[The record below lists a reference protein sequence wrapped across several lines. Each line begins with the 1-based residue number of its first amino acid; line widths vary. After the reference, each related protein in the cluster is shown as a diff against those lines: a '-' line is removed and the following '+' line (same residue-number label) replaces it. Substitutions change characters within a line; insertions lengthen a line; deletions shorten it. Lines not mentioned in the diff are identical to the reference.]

1 MQIVGYLSA
10 NSQEDTNPDAQH
22 VSSSEEKNA
31 VVRRQTMP
39 QTTST
44 NEKELTRSHS
54 LGARRP
60 RRAKSL
66 HKEQNYMRRFLDKDS
81 AFDYEEESFDSTTDE
96 PCFLV
101 KWNISATLGRKIQ
114 EVLQPSSNVEA
125 SVLSNGEG
133 STVDEESLMKST
145 KNGESDLDRPSSAKP
160 VQPTRSFSFSTNTST
175 ANSTQNVTYH
185 PFFTTST
192 KRKQTDDV
200 EDETK
205 FLKSYLES
213 GKVIKLKDPLWP
225 SPEIQT
231 DFLPPM
237 YADDIK
243 LPFSKKSHSNDRS
256 TSLTLPSY
264 SDVFSHALKDI
275 DSSVIE
281 TPKQEIIQTTME
293 KLHCFASESL
303 GFTPLPFVEKVI
315 SNISSKELLSANNNL
330 KNYLWTV
337 KYSPKNSSDSCAS
350 PDCISKIEDWL
361 RSCKLSKPAAPAHIN
376 EKSATISRSST
387 TQSRT
392 SEKSSNDSLSES
404 EFEPDIITDDEE
416 NSTSTSRKKLKLSVS
431 QCPNW
436 MVVVGP
442 NGIGKTASIY
452 GICHELNF
460 QIVEIHPGMRRSGRE
475 LLERIGELTQSHVV
489 GRSKEKESSNTLILL
504 EEVDIIFQEDRG
516 FWQAVTAL
524 IEKSKRPVA
533 MTCNQTD
540 FLPSLFLQ
548 EDHIVEFQQLPLAAL
563 ADYLSSVLFSERAI
577 VSRSVVESLIQ
588 KSGPDLRCML
598 MQLNFWCLTDTMDPL
613 RSDDDNNPQ
622 DVPTVEASV
631 SAFDDGIGIFND
643 RIQSGE
649 SLLQTYSE
657 EQNGDLG
664 ILLLPNTVNWRKPP
678 RPQTFH
684 NSESFLNQ
692 LNKSFEY
699 ADSLSQIDACFSNQS
714 SIYETYDLLYDSASF
729 HDIDQ
734 DTRDRVKLNYSDYL
748 TGFPII
754 TDPSKSNASPELH
767 EVQLK
772 YPMLNFL
779 LGLYEYKDSPIITIL
794 PTPLKRVPLYLGVLA
809 SKISYK
815 TDPDEVYNALSFFSL
830 SDSHSSLFFPPNSID
845 RTNDI
850 LITEVAPYVRAMARF
865 DRLRLNAFN
874 LLLSSKGRSA
884 SHFSGGLSTRLLRN
898 LGFTNEK
905 LQYLGIDGG
914 RILSTWLSSESI

>member
-10 NSQEDTNPDAQH
+10 NSQKDTNPDAQH
-22 VSSSEEKNA
+22 VSPTEEKHA

-39 QTTST
+39 QTTSP
-44 NEKELTRSHS
+44 NEKELTRSNS

-81 AFDYEEESFDSTTDE
+81 SFIDEEESFDSTTDE
-96 PCFLV
+96 SCLLV
-101 KWNISATLGRKIQ
+101 KLKISTELGHRIQ
-114 EVLQPSSNVEA
+114 EILQSSSNMETRM
-125 SVLSNGEG
+125 LSNGEKIL
-133 STVDEESLMKST
+133 VDEELLT
-145 KNGESDLDRPSSAKP
+145 KNTKDGESDLDRSSSSNLA
-160 VQPTRSFSFSTNTST
+160 QPTRSLSFSTNSA
-175 ANSTQNVTYH
+175 ANSTNNVTYH
-185 PFFTTST
+185 PFFTASS

-225 SPEIQT
+225 SPENQS
-231 DFLPPM
+231 DFFPPVHEN
-237 YADDIK
+237 DTK
-243 LPFSKKSHSNDRS
+243 LPFSKKLHPSDNSAS
-256 TSLTLPSY
+256 FTLPSY
-264 SDVFSHALKDI
+264 SDILSHSLKEI

-281 TPKQEIIQTTME
+281 TPKLEKIQTTME

-303 GFTPLPFVEKVI
+303 GFTPLPCVEKVVSDI
-315 SNISSKELLSANNNL
+315 NSKKLLNL
-330 KNYLWTV
+330 KNSSRNSLWTI
-337 KYSPKNSSDSCAS
+337 KYTPKKSLDSCAS
-350 PDCISKIEDWL
+350 LDCITKIEDWL
-361 RSCKLSKPAAPAHIN
+361 RSCKLSEPTAPAHTS
-376 EKSATISRSST
+376 EKSTTVSRSST
-387 TQSRT
+387 SQSRT

-416 NSTSTSRKKLKLSVS
+416 NSTSASRKKVKLSVS

-436 MVVVGP
+436 MVVAGP

-489 GRSKEKESSNTLILL
+489 GRSKERESSNTLILL

-540 FLPSLFLQ
+540 FLPSSFLQ

-588 KSGPDLRCML
+588 KLGSDLRCML
-598 MQLNFWCLTDTMDPL
+598 MQLNFWCLTETMDPL
-613 RSDDDNNPQ
+613 KSGDVNSTQ
-622 DVPTVEASV
+622 DLPTVEASV
-631 SAFDDGIGIFND
+631 SAFNDGIGIFND
-643 RIQSGE
+643 RIQSRE
-649 SLLQTYSE
+649 SLLQTYCD

-664 ILLLPNTVNWRKPP
+664 ILFLPNSVNWRKPP
-678 RPQTFH
+678 RPHNLH
-684 NSESFLNQ
+684 NSKSFLDQ
-692 LNKSFEY
+692 LDKSYEY
-699 ADSLSQIDACFSNQS
+699 ADSLSHIDACFSNQS

-729 HDIDQ
+729 NDIDQ

-748 TGFPII
+748 MGFPIV
-754 TDPSKSNASPELH
+754 TDPFKSNTSPELH

-794 PTPLKRVPLYLGVLA
+794 PTPLKRVPLYLSVLA

-815 TDPDEVYNALSFFSL
+815 TDPDDVYNALSFFSL
-830 SDSHSSLFFPPNSID
+830 SDSHSSFFFPPNSID

-874 LLLSSKGRSA
+874 LVLSSKGRSA
-884 SHFSGGLSTRLLRN
+884 SHFSGGLNTRLLRN

-914 RILSTWLSSESI
+914 RILSTWLSSESN